1 MLPTDF
7 IVKMEVADHETENT
21 VFRLRSGPGYCLSGN
36 LLGKE
41 IEIGYWICG
50 ILAVLL
56 DILWILGRIS
66 RPARFREEM
75 ARPELASVSGTF
87 SMSLMVLSGYL
98 VSFLRTYAE
107 ILWYTG
113 IGLHLGLM
121 VWFTRRFLRPLKTEN
136 VYASWFIIY
145 VGIAAAGI
153 SSPRPGA
160 EAGRAFLLFPGYTPV
175 SAGAGSDPHSLSP
188 SRGSIGTS
196 KEASVLHFRRPGQ
209 SLPDRVS
216 PGGKGPGSCA
226 AAGPAGAVPVS
237 VAGSL
242 LPSANPHKTPLAF
255 FLRSLYLP
263 SDHQRHCSKKGH
275 SLLELPGMAL
285 KVFSAFNFLQS
296 LTAWSLTFLVFCR
309 FLAGLPIRKPRNHFF
324 RKPIYRLPIRI
335 IPQNTTAR
343 TGIIHPKYGE
353 NTDQRILV

>member
-1 MLPTDF
+1 MKLKIPF
-7 IVKMEVADHETENT
+7 SACALALAIAS
-21 VFRLRSGPGYCLSGN
+21 LGN

-153 SSPRPGA
+153 SSPALGQRP
-160 EAGRAFLLFPGYTPV
+160 AGLFFCFLGILLFLPALVLILTRYLRLGDPSEHPKRPLFCIFAAPASLCLTGYLQAAKVPDPV
-175 SAGAGSDPHSLSP
+175 LLWGLLGLSLFLWLAVFFRLPILIKRPWHS
-188 SRGSIGTS
+188 
-196 KEASVLHFRRPGQ
+196 
-209 SLPDRVS
+209 
-216 PGGKGPGSCA
+216 SCA
-226 AAGPAGAVPVS
+226 AFTFPLIISAIAVKKAVP
-237 VAGSL
+237 
-242 LPSANPHKTPLAF
+242 
-255 FLRSLYLP
+255 
-263 SDHQRHCSKKGH
+263 
-275 SLLELPGMAL
+275 LLELPGMAL

-296 LTAWSLTFLVFCR
+296 LTAWSLTVLVFCR

-324 RKPIYRLPIRI
+324 PETHL
-335 IPQNTTAR
+335 
-343 TGIIHPKYGE
+343 
-353 NTDQRILV
+353 